1 MGNIYIFQD
10 VAYWLGYKLVKPCF
24 FLGYMQ
30 DITEVVI
37 HITRG
42 PDIYV
47 IQSYRES
54 VYSRYCIFV
63 NTVRRDTKWGY
74 GTKNNDY
81 RMGCQKSGL
90 DTRVLCNTQVVYL
103 LYTMKTTQR

>member
-37 HITRG
+37 HTTQG
-42 PDIYV
+42 PSIYV

-74 GTKNNDY
+74 DTKTMTSVRDAKNQGWIPECFVIHKWY
-81 RMGCQKSGL
+81 IHY
-90 DTRVLCNTQVVYL
+90 TQ
-103 LYTMKTTQR
+103 